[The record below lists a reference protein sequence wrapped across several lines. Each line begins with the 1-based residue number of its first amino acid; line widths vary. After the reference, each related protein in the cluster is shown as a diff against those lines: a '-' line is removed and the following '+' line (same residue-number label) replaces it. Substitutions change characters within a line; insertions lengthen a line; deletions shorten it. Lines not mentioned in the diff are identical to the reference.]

1 MWKEVLGV
9 CLLAVVHAMNFQVA
23 ERLVHRVVLP
33 YICSSA
39 GIFQSSQSLQETLSK
54 DLGKILQKPVQLK
67 PNVEQTFIKPLL
79 DSKTT
84 IVEDKAIK
92 KAARMLFDV
101 SISFSLQIISL
112 VLFEIIDLG
121 NSAARVWDWEFT
133 LSVLT
138 FLLTYVNPS
147 LLLFM
152 GVSRLPLVSRVARV
166 LSTKHKGL
174 AFLLVFIAWA
184 LVFRTFNILATAAS
198 QIDNYS
204 LFFSNTLIEVTMLG
218 VTCLA
223 ALNGIGSVSSLYYSF
238 VKKHKRVRK
247 ADIARGVETLRT
259 TTELIH
265 TRTTELA
272 QSPTN
277 SDLKNELGAL
287 NQMKRELLQD
297 LSFLV
302 ANYHSQQYAATLRGK
317 VSKWA
322 NVLFSLYCLYKIV
335 NIMVIRLPIIY
346 FEEFGLKSPKPDAQS
361 ADTLS
366 VTIAR
371 IIAKHYDIGDYEDQ
385 LATNVS
391 FVLSFFLFCCSF
403 QSVVTTFHKLGKLL
417 PSAKH
422 QSTAP
427 DSSLF
432 FDLLVCELTGVYL
445 LSTTLLLHTHL
456 LASSL
461 TLFDHDITFIDVWFD
476 KCFGFGCTVSIVG
489 LFISEQLEH
498 FYRDDD
504 DEFDHPTIYDEEALV
519 EGRGKI
525 N

>member
-9 CLLAVVHAMNFQVA
+9 CLLTVVHAMNFQVA

-121 NSAARVWDWEFT
+121 NSEARVWDWEFT

-223 ALNGIGSVSSLYYSF
+223 ALNGIGSVSALYYSF